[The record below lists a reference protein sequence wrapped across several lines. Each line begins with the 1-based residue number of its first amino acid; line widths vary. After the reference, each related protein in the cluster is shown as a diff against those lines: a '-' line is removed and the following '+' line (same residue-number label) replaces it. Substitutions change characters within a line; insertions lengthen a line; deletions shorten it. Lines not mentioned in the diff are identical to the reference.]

1 MKYLPADSASTYAS
15 RVTDVNNEYFH
26 QLIKSIDLNQTIGTL
41 ERDKQHFILIGFC
54 CDEGVKRNQGVIGAK
69 EGPEYFR
76 RAFFNLAAHLESN
89 TMLYDAGNVY
99 CDSNDL
105 EAAQLLLTEYVAKVI
120 QLNATPIVIGGGHET
135 AWGHLQGLYKE
146 KLNPTIVNFDAH
158 FDLRET
164 LTGNL
169 GSSGTPFY
177 QASRYLKDQQ
187 LDFNYYCLGVQ
198 PLANTNRLFDYA
210 HATNTQ
216 YLLAE
221 HINNSPQYLS
231 FIDKITAQSKQIYI
245 TLCLDVF
252 QAALAPGVS
261 APQALGIDSPFVINA
276 LRKLKQSKQV
286 IALDIVELNPKKDI
300 DNRTAKLAAALLAN
314 FLQA

>member
-1 MKYLPADSASTYAS
+1 MKYLPANSASTYAS
-15 RVTDVNNEYFH
+15 RITDVNNEYFH
-26 QLIKSIDLNQTIGTL
+26 QLIKSIDLNQPIDTF
-41 ERDKQHFILIGFC
+41 ESDKQNFILIGFC
-54 CDEGVKRNQGVIGAK
+54 CDEGVKRNQGVVGAK
-69 EGPEYFR
+69 EGPECFR
-76 RAFFNLAAHLESN
+76 RAFFNLATHLDN
-89 TMLYDAGNVY
+89 KHMLYDAGNVY
-99 CDSNDL
+99 CDNEDL
-105 EAAQLLLTEYVAKVI
+105 ESAQQLLAKYVAKTI
-120 QLNATPIVIGGGHET
+120 QLKAIPIVIGGGHET

-146 KLNPTIVNFDAH
+146 NLNPTIVNFDAH

-164 LTGNL
+164 LTGGL

-177 QASRYLKDQQ
+177 QASRYLQNRQ
-187 LDFNYYCLGVQ
+187 LNFDYYCLGVQ
-198 PLANTNRLFDYA
+198 PLANTNSLFDYA

-221 HINNSPQYLS
+221 HINSNPQDLS
-231 FIDKITAQSKQIYI
+231 FIDNIMAKHQQIYI

-261 APQALGIDSPFVINA
+261 APQALGIDSIFVINA
-276 LRKLKQSKQV
+276 LRKLKQSDKV
-286 IALDIVELNPKKDI
+286 VALDIVELNPKKDI

>member
-15 RVTDVNNEYFH
+15 RITNINNEYFH
-26 QLIKSIDLNQTIGTL
+26 QLIKSIDLNQTISTL
-41 ERDKQHFILIGFC
+41 ESDKQHFILIGFC

-69 EGPEYFR
+69 EGSEYFR
-76 RAFFNLAAHLESN
+76 RAFFNFAAHLDSN
-89 TMLYDAGNVY
+89 IMLYDAGNVY
-99 CDSNDL
+99 CDSEDL
-105 EAAQLLLTEYVAKVI
+105 ESAQRLLAEYIAKIV
-120 QLNATPIVIGGGHET
+120 QLKAIPLVIGGGHET

-146 KLNPTIVNFDAH
+146 QLNPAIVNFDAH

-164 LTGNL
+164 LQGNL

-177 QASRYLKDQQ
+177 QASRYLQNRQ
-187 LDFNYYCLGVQ
+187 LNFDYYCLGVQ
-198 PLANTNRLFDYA
+198 PLANTNSLFRYA

-221 HINNSPQYLS
+221 YINRDPQDLS
-231 FIDKITAQSKQIYI
+231 FIDKITAEHEQIYI

-252 QAALAPGVS
+252 QAAIAPGVS

-276 LRKLKQSKQV
+276 LRKLKQSNRV

-300 DNRTAKLAAALLAN
+300 DNRTAKLAAALLAH